1 MRLPRLRTL
10 SMPGFIQDIF
20 ACRRFGYNPGRMWIA
35 ACLIL
40 WTHLSAAQKGF
51 YRFAVEQDR
60 LSGAPDFSWLN
71 RSLTPADRL
80 FVCGAHFCRVGPD
93 QKPGTRDDER
103 VRLFGTN
110 AVFGGNF
117 PEEADADRIARR
129 LRRLGVNILRL
140 HHMDTSPD
148 RNPEEARSILT
159 TDPYPTLNPVSVR
172 RLRRFLDALK
182 AEGIYVNVNLHV
194 GYEFRPAVDQVPPL
208 PGAERLPTQSKP
220 LHIFYPRM
228 VELQLEF
235 TRRLLTALALKGDP
249 VLAMVEINNESSLV
263 DAFQRGLLERTVLGE
278 YKAELERQWNG
289 FLLAKHRTTD
299 VLRAA
304 WGELPEGQS
313 LEARNVALPAR
324 QAPAA
329 VLDDF
334 LTFLAERDADYLR
347 RMRTVVQEVSDRWVP
362 VTGTQ
367 VGFGGNLL
375 HLDSHAAMDYLD
387 NHFYVDHYNFPNVR
401 WDARDWRIRDSS
413 SVGGGLAA
421 FLNMAA
427 AREFGRPYTVS
438 EFNQPWPNRQA
449 AEIVP
454 ALAAFAALQDWDG
467 IMHFAYTHNRAWDSK
482 VPSGFDLNAD
492 WTKYVSFGQA
502 ALIYRRGLV
511 REARRIIALPVSSE
525 LRLRA
530 AREGKAGAVAPALQA
545 FARYEP
551 ELALVH
557 RVGLERRAGATVPML
572 PKPSPP
578 YQSDTGEMV
587 YDRDAR
593 LLVIQ
598 APQVAGVF
606 GFLERR
612 PAQAG
617 AIEVEPAPTARG
629 FVSILLT
636 ALDGR
641 PIEKSRRLL
650 LTTPGCTFGTQPGT
664 DPPRMQ
670 RLIPYPGA
678 TDWYTI
684 EPEPGSARPSGPR
697 SGGVEP
703 VWMERVESYVTLK
716 TAARRLQVYPLDGAG
731 ARLHELSGEA
741 VQRLKGGYRIHLQAE
756 GQPPA
761 PWYELVLE

>member
-1 MRLPRLRTL
+1 M
-10 SMPGFIQDIF
+10 QAIF
-20 ACRRFGYNPGRMWIA
+20 ARVRFGYNPGRMRIA
-35 ACLIL
+35 AFLL
-40 WTHLSAAQKGF
+40 LLARFLAAQEGF

-71 RSLTPADRL
+71 RPLTAADRL

-93 QKPGTRDDER
+93 LKPGTRDDER

-117 PEEADADRIARR
+117 PEEADAQRIARR
-129 LRRLGVNILRL
+129 LRRLGVNVVRL

-235 TRRLLTALALKGDP
+235 TRRLLTALDLKGDP

-278 YKAELERQWNG
+278 YKTELERQWNA
-289 FLLAKHRTTD
+289 FLAAKYRTAD
-299 VLRAA
+299 ALRAA
-304 WGELPEGQS
+304 WGQLPEGQS
-313 LEARNVALPAR
+313 PEGRNISLPAR

-334 LTFLAERDADYLR
+334 LTFLAERHAEYLR
-347 RMRTVVQEVSDRWVP
+347 RMRAVVHEVTDRWVP

-401 WDARDWRIRDSS
+401 WDARDWRIRDNS

-454 ALAAFAALQDWDG
+454 TLAAFAAFQDWDG

-482 VPSGFDLNAD
+482 VPSGFDLSAD

-502 ALIYRRGLV
+502 ALIYRGGLV
-511 REARRIIALPVSSE
+511 REGGKMIALPVSSE

-530 AREGKAGAVAPALQA
+530 AREGKAGAVAAALQA

-551 ELALVH
+551 ELALMH
-557 RVGLERRAGATVPML
+557 RVGLERREDTRLPML
-572 PKPSPP
+572 PKPSSP
-578 YQSDTGEMV
+578 YRSDTGELV
-587 YDRDAR
+587 YDREAR

-598 APQVAGVF
+598 APQAAGVF

-612 PAQAG
+612 KVQAG
-617 AIEVEPAPTARG
+617 AIEVELAPAARG
-629 FVSILLT
+629 FASILLT

-670 RLIPYPGA
+670 KLILYPGT

-684 EPEPGSARPSGPR
+684 EPEPGSTRPSGPR
-697 SGGVEP
+697 SAGVEP
-703 VWMERVESYVTLK
+703 IWMERVESYVTLR
-716 TAARRLQVYPLDGAG
+716 TGARRLQVYPLDGAG
-731 ARLHELSGEA
+731 ARLDVLPADA
-741 VQRLKGGYRIHLQAE
+741 VQRVKGGYRIHLQAE

-761 PWYELVLE
+761 PWYEIVAE